1 MGKGA
6 KSLRRDKHD
15 RIRASKVRDK
25 RAAQARGEARKPAA

>member
-15 RIRASKVRDK
+15 RIRALKEREK
-25 RAAQARGEARKPAA
+25 RAAKARGEARKPAA